1 MTPAVEVTV
10 LAEPLAVAARN
21 VSKMYQLKGKGNDVL
36 ALDDFSLDL
45 RPGELVS
52 IIGPSGCGKSTFL
65 RLVADLIQPTAGEIQ
80 VCGMTP
86 SEARRTRAYSFVF
99 QNPVLFPW
107 LTLAENVEFALDITG
122 VPARQR
128 RERAREQIELVGLR
142 GFESALPR
150 QLSGGMRQRAAI
162 ARALTLNPSLLL
174 MDEPFGALDEI
185 TRDRMN
191 LELLRVLSETGA
203 AVLFVTHSIDE
214 AVILSDRIVVMSPR
228 PGRLVATI
236 PIDLPKPRDR
246 STRYLPEFVEA
257 TIQARKALHE
267 GEV

>member
-1 MTPAVEVTV
+1 VAEVR
-10 LAEPLAVAARN
+10 APSEPLAVAARN
-21 VSKMYQLKGKGNDVL
+21 VSMVYQLKGKGEGVL
-36 ALDDFSLDL
+36 ALDDFSLDM

-52 IIGPSGCGKSTFL
+52 IIGPSGCGKSTFM
-65 RLVADLIQPTAGEIQ
+65 RLVADLIRPTAGEIQ
-80 VCGMTP
+80 VCGMSP
-86 SEARRTRAYSFVF
+86 PEARRTRAYSFVF

-107 LTLAENVEFALDITG
+107 LTLEQNVGFALKIIGT
-122 VPARQR
+122 PARER
-128 RERAREQIELVGLR
+128 RTIVRERIELVGLA
-142 GFESALPR
+142 GFENALPR

-214 AVILSDRIVVMSPR
+214 AVILSDRIVVMTPR
-228 PGRLVATI
+228 PGRILKVI
-236 PIDLPKPRDR
+236 PIDLPKPRNR
-246 STRYLPEFVEA
+246 ATRYLPAFVQA
-257 TIQARKALHE
+257 TIQAREALHE
-267 GEV
+267 GEEG